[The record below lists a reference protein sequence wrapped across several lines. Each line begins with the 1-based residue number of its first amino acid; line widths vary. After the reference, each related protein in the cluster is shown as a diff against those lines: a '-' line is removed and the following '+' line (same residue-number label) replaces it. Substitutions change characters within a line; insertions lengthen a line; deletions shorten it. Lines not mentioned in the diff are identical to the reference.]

1 MLKALA
7 TQKIFISQTST
18 AMKNIKK
25 NYVTLLKKSHLK
37 QNLNN

>member
-25 NYVTLLKKSHLK
+25 IMLLFLK
-37 QNLNN
+37 NHI

>member
-25 NYVTLLKKSHLK
+25 IMLLCLK
-37 QNLNN
+37 NHI